1 MVLVCDIQGM
11 AFRGGAEAAQ
21 AGQAAQQAS
30 KKFYPFFFDIAAQR
44 ASREFLPRDLLGKN
58 SV

>member
-30 KKFYPFFFDIAAQR
+30 K
-44 ASREFLPRDLLGKN
+44 EFLPRDLLGKN